1 MVQAT
6 SVDAAGK
13 LHQDVLRAL
22 DLGMLARWDRT
33 RLRDEVHRL
42 AKHLAS
48 TSGTKI
54 DDATR
59 DRLADRVVS
68 ETFGLGPL
76 DDFMTDPDI
85 NDILVNGHNEI
96 WIDRC
101 GVLSRSPHTFRDDAH
116 LLATIQRILA
126 PIGRRVDEA
135 SPMVDA
141 RLADGSRVNALLPP
155 LSLQGPVLSI
165 RRFGRRMSG
174 DKLLANGSLPAE
186 MLEFLGACVAGR
198 MSILISGGT
207 GAGKTTLL
215 NALSAWIPASERVVT
230 IEDSAE
236 LHLEHP
242 HVVRLET
249 RQPSA
254 DGRGEI
260 SPRELVRNSLRMRPD
275 RILLGEAR
283 GAEAFDLLQ
292 AMNTGHE
299 GSLAT
304 IHANDVREAL
314 MRLEMMVLMTGIDL
328 PLKSIRSYI
337 TAAVRVVVHMA
348 RLHGGSRRVL
358 RVSELRGI
366 DEQGEYRLIPI
377 FEFQQ
382 ESVRDGRAIGRFH
395 ATGEVPEALEK
406 LTASGIPLAPGQFA
420 QRWLKAPGT
429 EELRHVA

>member
-1 MVQAT
+1 
-6 SVDAAGK
+6 
-13 LHQDVLRAL
+13 
-22 DLGMLARWDRT
+22 
-33 RLRDEVHRL
+33 
-42 AKHLAS
+42 
-48 TSGTKI
+48 
-54 DDATR
+54 
-59 DRLADRVVS
+59 
-68 ETFGLGPL
+68 
-76 DDFMTDPDI
+76 
-85 NDILVNGHNEI
+85 
-96 WIDRC
+96 
-101 GVLSRSPHTFRDDAH
+101 
-116 LLATIQRILA
+116 
-126 PIGRRVDEA
+126 
-135 SPMVDA
+135 
-141 RLADGSRVNALLPP
+141 
-155 LSLQGPVLSI
+155 
-165 RRFGRRMSG
+165 
-174 DKLLANGSLPAE
+174 
-186 MLEFLGACVAGR
+186 
-198 MSILISGGT
+198 
-207 GAGKTTLL
+207 
-215 NALSAWIPASERVVT
+215 
-230 IEDSAE
+230 
-236 LHLEHP
+236 
-242 HVVRLET
+242 
-249 RQPSA
+249 
-254 DGRGEI
+254 
-260 SPRELVRNSLRMRPD
+260 MRPD

>member
-1 MVQAT
+1 MKTTTLGDQVMVQAT

-174 DKLLANGSLPAE
+174 DKLLANGSL
-186 MLEFLGACVAGR
+186 
-198 MSILISGGT
+198 
-207 GAGKTTLL
+207 
-215 NALSAWIPASERVVT
+215 
-230 IEDSAE
+230 
-236 LHLEHP
+236 
-242 HVVRLET
+242 
-249 RQPSA
+249 
-254 DGRGEI
+254 
-260 SPRELVRNSLRMRPD
+260 
-275 RILLGEAR
+275 
-283 GAEAFDLLQ
+283 
-292 AMNTGHE
+292 
-299 GSLAT
+299 
-304 IHANDVREAL
+304 
-314 MRLEMMVLMTGIDL
+314 
-328 PLKSIRSYI
+328 
-337 TAAVRVVVHMA
+337 
-348 RLHGGSRRVL
+348 
-358 RVSELRGI
+358 
-366 DEQGEYRLIPI
+366 
-377 FEFQQ
+377 
-382 ESVRDGRAIGRFH
+382 
-395 ATGEVPEALEK
+395 
-406 LTASGIPLAPGQFA
+406 
-420 QRWLKAPGT
+420 
-429 EELRHVA
+429 